1 LALRVGYRGPCLDVR
16 AEQKLL
22 DAFGWIVDSRMARI
36 KDKERLSGLSLCSE
50 QPTQNWSG
58 QGESDCLIKT
68 KHCDGLKRC

>member
-1 LALRVGYRGPCLDVR
+1 MALRVGYGGLSLEGP
-16 AEQKLL
+16 AEQRLL
-22 DAFGWIVDSRMARI
+22 DAARRIVDSRTARS
-36 KDKERLSGLSLCSE
+36 DGVRMLRLSPYSE